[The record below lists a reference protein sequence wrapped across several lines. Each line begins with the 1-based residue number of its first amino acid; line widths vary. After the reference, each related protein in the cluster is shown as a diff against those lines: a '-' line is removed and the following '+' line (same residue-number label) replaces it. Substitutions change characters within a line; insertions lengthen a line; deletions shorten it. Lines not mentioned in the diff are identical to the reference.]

1 MRKAQRELSMID
13 FDINRSRQAIVD
25 LTGTDA
31 ATKLDHQ
38 LDIEMAKLG
47 NSTEIDSQASLTP

>member
-1 MRKAQRELSMID
+1 MID